1 MPDQILSQEEI
12 DALLSAM
19 DKGDVDLEQAK
30 GEREATPFNLT
41 SQNIML
47 RDQFSALEEVYDK
60 FAALLNGSLSSML
73 QRSIEV
79 EFVSTEMVK
88 YQECISAFS
97 APTSFIIFTMEPL
110 IGSAL
115 LAVEPGLVF
124 SLIDCMFGGKGKPI
138 NRVREFTQVERRMI
152 GKIATEVL
160 GQFQRAWQIV
170 QPVSI
175 SVKKTETKP
184 EYVHLVS
191 PHDMMV
197 VIVFSVKG
205 KEFSGNLHVC
215 ISYLMLEPVK
225 EKLSSKY
232 QREKDIENTWNRQLR
247 QLLQETPVTL
257 IAELGRTQQTIGS
270 ILNLQVDDVIPLPTG
285 PEDHIVLSVD
295 HVAKYLAYPGVI
307 KGNRAVEVS
316 ALLTRNGGIAE

>member
-19 DKGDVDLEQAK
+19 DRGDVDLEQTK
-30 GEREATPFNLT
+30 GEPEVAPYSLT

-88 YQECISAFS
+88 YQECINAFS
-97 APTSFIIFTMEPL
+97 APTSFIIFNMEPL

-115 LAVEPGLVF
+115 LAIEPGLVF
-124 SLIDCMFGGKGKPI
+124 SLIDTMFGGKGKPI
-138 NRVREFTQVERRMI
+138 NRIRDFTPLEQRMI
-152 GKIATEVL
+152 TKLATEVL
-160 GQFQRAWQIV
+160 NQLQKAWQIV
-170 QPVSI
+170 QPVRI

-197 VIVFSVKG
+197 VIVFAVKG
-205 KEFSGNLHVC
+205 KEFAGNLHFC
-215 ISYLMLEPVK
+215 LSYLMLEPIK
-225 EKLSSKY
+225 EKLSPKY
-232 QREKDIENTWNRQLR
+232 LREKDIENTWSRQLQR
-247 QLLQETPVTL
+247 LLQETPVTV
-257 IAELGRTQQTIGS
+257 IAELGRTRQTIGS
-270 ILNLQVDDVIPLPTG
+270 ILNLKVDDVVLLPTG
-285 PEDHIVLSVD
+285 PEDSIVLSVD
-295 HVAKYLAYPGVI
+295 HVPKYLAYPGII
-307 KGNRAVEVS
+307 KGNRAVEIS
-316 ALLTRNGGIAE
+316 ALLNPNGGQA

>member
-30 GEREATPFNLT
+30 GEPEATPYNLT

-97 APTSFIIFTMEPL
+97 APTSFNIFTMEPL

-115 LAVEPGLVF
+115 LAIEPGLVF
-124 SLIDCMFGGKGKPI
+124 SVIDCMFGGKGKPLS
-138 NRVREFTQVERRMI
+138 RVREFTQLERRMI
-152 GKIATEVL
+152 AKLAGEVL

-170 QPVSI
+170 QPVNISI
-175 SVKKTETKP
+175 KKT
-184 EYVHLVS
+184 
-191 PHDMMV
+191 
-197 VIVFSVKG
+197 
-205 KEFSGNLHVC
+205 
-215 ISYLMLEPVK
+215 
-225 EKLSSKY
+225 
-232 QREKDIENTWNRQLR
+232 
-247 QLLQETPVTL
+247 
-257 IAELGRTQQTIGS
+257 
-270 ILNLQVDDVIPLPTG
+270 
-285 PEDHIVLSVD
+285 
-295 HVAKYLAYPGVI
+295 
-307 KGNRAVEVS
+307 
-316 ALLTRNGGIAE
+316 

>member
-19 DKGDVDLEQAK
+19 DRGDVDLEQTK
-30 GEREATPFNLT
+30 GEPEATPYNLT

-88 YQECISAFS
+88 YQECINAFS

-124 SLIDCMFGGKGKPI
+124 SLIDTMFGGKGKPI
-138 NRVREFTQVERRMI
+138 NRIRDFTPLEQRMI
-152 GKIATEVL
+152 NKLATEIL
-160 GQFQRAWQIV
+160 TQLQKAWQIV
-170 QPVSI
+170 QPVRISI
-175 SVKKTETKP
+175 KKTETKP

-205 KEFSGNLHVC
+205 KEFSGNLHFC
-215 ISYLMLEPVK
+215 ISYLMLEPIK
-225 EKLSSKY
+225 EKLSPKY
-232 QREKDIENTWNRQLR
+232 LREKDIENTWSRQLQR
-247 QLLQETPVTL
+247 LLQETPVTV
-257 IAELGRTQQTIGS
+257 IAELGRTRQTIGS
-270 ILNLQVDDVIPLPTG
+270 ILNLKVDDVVLLPTG
-285 PEDHIVLSVD
+285 PEDSIVLSVD
-295 HVAKYLAYPGVI
+295 HVPKYLAYPGII
-307 KGNRAVEVS
+307 KGNRAVEIS
-316 ALLTRNGGIAE
+316 ALLIPNGGQT